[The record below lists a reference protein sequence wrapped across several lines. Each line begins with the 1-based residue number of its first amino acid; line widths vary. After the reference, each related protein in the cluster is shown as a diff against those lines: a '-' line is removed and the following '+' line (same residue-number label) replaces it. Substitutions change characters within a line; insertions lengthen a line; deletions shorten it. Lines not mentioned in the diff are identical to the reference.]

1 MSYKILFT
9 KRADR
14 EYKDLQRSG
23 IKSVVA
29 KATRLLLEMKDTP
42 RKGGGKPEILRHY
55 TIRAKKFGL
64 GGWTRRIE
72 WSTKSEIVRSL
83 SWCFPLRDTM
93 TINRDAKVNTN
104 RYHISAVR

>member
-23 IKSVVA
+23 MKSVVA

-42 RKGGGKPEILRHY
+42 RSGGGKPEILRHY
-55 TIRAKKFGL
+55 PGKEVWSRRLDKKNRMVYEIRD
-64 GGWTRRIE
+64 
-72 WSTKSEIVRSL
+72 SEIIVLVL
-83 SWCFPLRDTM
+83 SVTGHYD
-93 TINRDAKVNTN
+93 DK
-104 RYHISAVR
+104 

>member
-23 IKSVVA
+23 MKSVVA

-42 RKGGGKPEILRHY
+42 RN
-55 TIRAKKFGL
+55 GL
-64 GGWTRRIE
+64 
-72 WSTKSEIVRSL
+72 
-83 SWCFPLRDTM
+83 
-93 TINRDAKVNTN
+93 
-104 RYHISAVR
+104 